1 MCYGRDLRI
10 TLKLPTEPPRPATFS
25 VSDGD
30 DSNGGG
36 GPSED
41 ANDGGC
47 YDGDI
52 VYSCDHGDD
61 LRGCW

>member
-1 MCYGRDLRI
+1 MCSGRDLRI
-10 TLKLPTEPPRPATFS
+10 TLKLPTEPPRPATFC

-36 GPSED
+36 GPNED
-41 ANDGGC
+41 ANGGGC